1 MNDRRL
7 LRGALLARQP
17 QAISALA
24 PGLYKV
30 CSQSSRGSYRVCLDG
45 TNFACDCPDFSDRQ
59 RPCKHILGLVQHL
72 ALSVGVSLVGAEE
85 TLPRKTYT
93 QDWPAYDAAQQAE
106 HPLFDPLLWDLLTTV
121 PDRLK
126 SPGTPGRPP
135 ISVRVALFQA
145 IKKVH
150 CMESQRRARG
160 LLLTTSGNGGILGDV
175 PSYNAPSR
183 LFLRPTTTPL
193 LTGLIWL
200 SAYPLRDLENGG
212 TVSVDST
219 GFCTTCRGAYC
230 TERYAPHRTHEWLK
244 AHLSVGTKTHAILT
258 VRITDEHGADAPL
271 FLPLL
276 QEVRAAGFNPAEAV
290 ADKAYLSRENLDGAK
305 DLGLD
310 PFIPFK
316 SNSTPRSGGCRL
328 WKEKYHQFQLKREEF
343 DEHYHAR
350 SNSEAVN
357 SSIKRKLGEALLSKD
372 PQARINELLA
382 KLLAYNVGVL
392 IHEIFEHH
400 IDPGVPGVSLG
411 LPSAPSPIPSP
422 GGPISELSALPT
434 SPATPARGSQDSEA

>member
-1 MNDRRL
+1 MTDRRL

-30 CSQSSRGSYRVCLDG
+30 CSQSTRGSYRVRLDG

-72 ALSVGVSLVGAEE
+72 ALSVGVSLPTEE
-85 TLPRKTYT
+85 GSVPQKTYP

-106 HPLFDPLLWDLLTTV
+106 HPMFDPLLWDLLATV

-126 SPGTPGRPP
+126 APGSRGRPP
-135 ISVRVALFQA
+135 IPLRVSLFQA
-145 IKKVH
+145 IKKVYS
-150 CMESQRRARG
+150 MESQRRARG
-160 LLLTTSGNGGILGDV
+160 LLLTTSGSGGILAHV

-183 LFLRPTTTPL
+183 LFLRPATTPI

-200 SAYPLRDLENGG
+200 SAHPLRELENGG

-219 GFCTTCRGAYC
+219 GFCTTCRGSYC

-244 AHLSVGTKTHAILT
+244 AHLSVGTKTHAILSA
-258 VRITDEHGADAPL
+258 RITEENGADAPL
-271 FLPLL
+271 FVPLL
-276 QEVRAAGFNPAEAV
+276 QEVKAAGFDPAEAV
-290 ADKAYLSRENLDGAK
+290 GDKAYLARDNLEGAHA
-305 DLGLD
+305 LGID

-316 SNSTPRSGGCRL
+316 INSTPRAGGCRL

-343 DEHYHAR
+343 DEHYHLR
-350 SNSEAVN
+350 SNSEATH
-357 SSIKRKLGEALLSKD
+357 SAIKRKLGEALLSRD

-382 KLLAYNVGVL
+382 KLLAYNIGVL

-400 IDPGVPGVSLG
+400 IDPGVPG
-411 LPSAPSPIPSP
+411 
-422 GGPISELSALPT
+422 LSA
-434 SPATPARGSQDSEA
+434 SPPANTTPAIATGGTPPQEAALQASEEAATAPNVAP